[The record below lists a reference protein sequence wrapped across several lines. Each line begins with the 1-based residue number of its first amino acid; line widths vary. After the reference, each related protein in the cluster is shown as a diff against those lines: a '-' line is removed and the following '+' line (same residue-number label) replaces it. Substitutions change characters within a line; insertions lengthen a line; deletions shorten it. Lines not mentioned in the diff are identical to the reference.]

1 MKETMTYTEAKNQ
14 LEEIVNDL
22 QNNQLTVDELS
33 SKIKEAVGLITQ
45 AFSFIFIPPCR
56 RSDPAVIL
64 QCRFPCKLSM
74 QNTCNP
80 KRSHS

>member
-33 SKIKEAVGLITQ
+33 LKIKEAVGLIN
-45 AFSFIFIPPCR
+45 FCKKKL
-56 RSDPAVIL
+56 RSVDSEVDKIL
-64 QCRFPCKLSM
+64 KNSEE
-74 QNTCNP
+74 
-80 KRSHS
+80 

>member
-33 SKIKEAVGLITQ
+33 SKIKEAVSLIN
-45 AFSFIFIPPCR
+45 FCKKKL
-56 RSDPAVIL
+56 RSVDSEVNKIL
-64 QCRFPCKLSM
+64 K
-74 QNTCNP
+74 NTEE
-80 KRSHS
+80 

>member
-33 SKIKEAVGLITQ
+33 SKIKEAVGLIN
-45 AFSFIFIPPCR
+45 FCKKR
-56 RSDPAVIL
+56 LRSVDSEVDKIL
-64 QCRFPCKLSM
+64 KNSEE
-74 QNTCNP
+74 
-80 KRSHS
+80 